1 VTYLWHNLLWRLTIK
16 FKLHQ
21 TVVICTIKC
30 IFYFVENCACVFF
43 KLNVL
48 VILVICNTES
58 LVILDFLFGD
68 FGHFWCL
75 IKNLI
80 SDFGLR
86 PFEMRVVKLL
96 EK

>member
-1 VTYLWHNLLWRLTIK
+1 MHV
-16 FKLHQ
+16 F
-21 TVVICTIKC
+21 
-30 IFYFVENCACVFF
+30 FF

-68 FGHFWCL
+68 FGYFWCL

-86 PFEMRVVKLL
+86 PGSQSCVADCELL
-96 EK
+96 VD